1 MMSAFRAVLIALVLG
16 SFAAD
21 AQAAIDTAPKVNAS
35 LIAERPSVAPG
46 GEVTV
51 ALREIIR
58 AGWHTY
64 WRNPGDSGEPT
75 TITWHLPVGWQA
87 GPIQWPTPKRLPVGP
102 LMDFGY
108 ENEVALLSTLTATP
122 NAKPGDTAH
131 VAADVM
137 WLVCAEVCIPEQT
150 QLALDLK
157 IDSASPPSE
166 PDTIAFFARARAQSP
181 PASPWPATFSTDGT
195 NFTLTVQAPALAVAH
210 PREAFFYPEA
220 DGYVE
225 NAAKQEL
232 RFTDTGLEIASK
244 AGWKL
249 TDAAKRSGAGP
260 LTGVLVL
267 TDADGKT
274 EALALTAKR
283 SAMPSEAGIG
293 FAEALLFAFLGGLIL
308 NLMPCVLP
316 VLSIK
321 ALALARKG
329 GDAHNA
335 HIEALA
341 YGAGVVLSFAA
352 LSGLLIALRASGEA
366 VGWGFQ
372 LQEPIVVAAFALVI
386 FAVGLNLSGVFE
398 VGGSIAGIG
407 EHLTRHGGALG
418 SFFTG
423 VLAVVV
429 AAPCTAPFMGAAMG
443 FALTQPAAFALG
455 VFVALAIGFAAPFV
469 ALGFSPGLLRLLPKP
484 GAWMATL
491 RQFLAFPMYAT
502 ALWLAWVL
510 SIEAGPD
517 GVLVLLPAALALAFA
532 LWALGAA
539 QQSVGRGRILGLIA
553 FALGLVTMAYL
564 LPMTD
569 TGKRANTQQV
579 GGLPSQSY
587 SAATLAS
594 LRAGGRPVFVNATAA
609 WCITCLVNER
619 VTLSQQG
626 VKDIFAKQNV
636 AYLVAD
642 WTNRDA
648 EVTALLAAYGRDGVP
663 LYLYFPPH
671 KEAVV
676 LPQILTEDAIRS
688 VAENGH

>member
-1 MMSAFRAVLIALVLG
+1 MMSAFRALIIALVLC
-16 SFAAD
+16 SFAVD
-21 AQAAIDTAPKVNAS
+21 ARAAIDTAPKVLAS
-35 LIAERPSVAPG
+35 LIAEHGSVAPG
-46 GEVTV
+46 GQVTV
-51 ALREIIR
+51 ELREIIR

-75 TITWHLPVGWQA
+75 TITWHLPAGWQA

-108 ENEVALLSTLTATP
+108 ENEVALLSTLTAAP
-122 NAKPGDTAH
+122 NAKPGEVAH
-131 VAADVM
+131 ITADVM

-157 IDSASPPSE
+157 VGAPSPSD
-166 PDTIAFFARARAQSP
+166 PDTTAFFAEARSQLP
-181 PASPWPATFSTDGT
+181 PASPWPATFSVDGT
-195 NFTLTVQAPALAVAH
+195 NFTLAVQSPALAAAH

-232 RFTDTGLEIASK
+232 RFTNTGLEIASK

-249 TDAAKRSGAGP
+249 TDAAKRTGAGP

-267 TDADGKT
+267 TDADGKA
-274 EALALTAKR
+274 EALALTAKP
-283 SAMPSEAGIG
+283 SAIPSETGIG

-321 ALALARKG
+321 VLALARKG

-335 HIEALA
+335 HIEAVG
-341 YGAGVVLSFAA
+341 YGAGVVLSFVA
-352 LSGLLIALRASGEA
+352 LGGLLIALRAGGET

-372 LQEPIVVAAFALVI
+372 LQEPIVVAAFALLI

-398 VGGSIAGIG
+398 VGAGITGIG
-407 EHLTRHGGALG
+407 EHLTRYGGSLG

-423 VLAVVV
+423 ALAVAV

-443 FALTQPAAFALG
+443 FALTQTAAIALG
-455 VFVALAIGFAAPFV
+455 VFVALAIGFSAPFV

-491 RQFLAFPMYAT
+491 RQCLAFPMYAT

-510 SIEAGPD
+510 SIEAGTD

-553 FALGLVTMAYL
+553 FAAGIAAMASL
-564 LPMTD
+564 LPMTE
-569 TGKRANTQQV
+569 TGTHSGAQQV
-579 GGLPSQSY
+579 GGLPSQPY

-594 LRAGGRPVFVNATAA
+594 LRAADRPVFVNATAA

-619 VTLSQQG
+619 VTLSQAE

-648 EVTALLAAYGRDGVP
+648 EVTALLAAHGRSGVP

-676 LPQILTEDAIRS
+676 LQQILTEDAIRS
-688 VAENGH
+688 VAENGY